1 MAFGSSRRRSTTPD
15 YARDIDGTTLLRN
28 PSFLADLRDYY
39 RKRGVYIDDDRTLV
53 ERFHR
58 DQTFMGMNTLGGI
71 GGILKAKSASKEGR
85 AQQRRLRDAYQKLPM
100 FFEQGGIGA
109 AGAGNI
115 GAAMLLDPLNL
126 VGFGA
131 GAGARAGT
139 KLIAAG
145 ATGAQATRAGAKAGA
160 VRGAV
165 AEGVV
170 GAGSEAVMSGIQQGI
185 DLELGLQ
192 DNFSMGR
199 LVFDAAAGGVMGGAL
214 GAGFGAAGGAIATR
228 RAHRGAR
235 LAAMEKLGYKL
246 PEIQRMSDDQ
256 MANILS
262 EAGMK
267 PEEIDKAGAAMDAA
281 TGPTQPEQPEQPT
294 ATFDGAFGGGSRDP
308 ALDSDRSLPVAEG
321 DGAQFGG
328 MDPYT
333 QRGYRSLIVNLND
346 EDLASAKANADAER
360 REIEADKAADPDYA
374 PEDAEADNAALNRAI
389 DEEIARRAAEQ
400 PKAEEAPA
408 DGAPAQEGAEA
419 TDTAD
424 EAPVAPKIRIHPST
438 RKLAEDNGV
447 DVETVFAGQKRVNK
461 KQVQDYIAARD
472 TEQAASNPMMVEAE
486 ATLSR
491 TVADI
496 ETAGGDVTNQKE
508 VFAELERLIEDE
520 ELRRM
525 AQTLYK
531 ESREFTQKSV
541 RREAPAATAKGASL
555 DRVQKMRVANKKAD
569 LIENDPNMSEAE
581 AERIATAS
589 VLGTKAEE
597 VPSNFGE
604 SRRGSSAARAER
616 ELAEGPV
623 TTGQTIQPRTDVR
636 TGERYYS
643 TRVSKILR
651 RGFSVGDGR
660 TVTDRNLVPTRGD
673 MPREEAVARAKMNA
687 ENGTGPTLVS
697 FTAKVSTRAQN
708 GKMIERGETGY
719 ADGVS
724 GKIFASKGDYEAATG
739 RSTLD
744 AGLSERMLIEAD
756 YQSGNISAA
765 EAARL
770 IGQHEANETA
780 GTFNSLHSIP
790 TSKGN
795 LVAAIRYI
803 PGDISDPVRI
813 LSLAQAAEG
822 RGVRPLLAKKGGPQS
837 NPANW
842 ELAYVAR
849 PTEKGK
855 EAKAAA
861 FDAAEVEG
869 TVEQAA
875 ITPRADGTE
884 EGGPPALNDIA
895 EITVPLSPEQTARLT
910 EIARRS
916 PRTPREFVTV
926 IQMGVIQYGHVWQL
940 LNGFHSAKW
949 PRTEAELDVLLET
962 LSEVSR
968 LQSELF
974 PRGVKMPEVERTKA
988 IEELKNALGKLDEAD
1003 LKLVETLF
1011 DGMQT
1016 GGAPAVVR
1024 SDGPVY
1030 RPITEK
1036 GEISLVG
1043 MPDLSVEDAR
1053 NVDYSLRARGPI
1065 FVHEAMHWLYRHG
1078 MTAKERQLFWESTR
1092 KFYKDGTLDMAELK
1106 KKVPGPGTAGNKLE
1120 SPQEYFANQGMMYFT
1135 QREATPEM
1143 VDFWQKMGERIKQF
1157 IKGIMDPNR
1166 VDDELRPLFARLLSD
1181 PEGERH
1187 RLSRFSEPRRDEGV
1201 HIFKRFTEQG
1211 EIDQRMRAAMIAGDD
1226 AGILSSAQDL
1236 LSYLNS
1242 IGMSRKEAEFI
1253 ARRQKVQPRTTGVFY
1268 PVKSQYLQIRVM
1280 REKLYEII
1288 SGNSAEHFDEGVYTD
1303 LGPGFQIEGGIEKGD
1318 ELMDLYREEGGIK
1331 ELLVKIDDLYSSQY
1345 EIVER
1350 GQLNRLQKRGKTS
1363 LSAEATAET
1372 RRQLARADAR
1382 LDRQLALIQRLES
1395 NDTSMGEALLDQDAV
1410 IDATMDGDV
1419 TVSSIRTVREMMAK
1433 ARELRNEPDGRVI
1446 AHLVGRRLRA
1456 GELDLPASTADDELL
1471 QIVRDMETT
1480 DLADTA
1486 FDLLRSEPDPTEF
1499 TDDTLVAVM
1508 AELKNRI
1515 DISEGIAPENPFVPD
1530 PTDLGLV
1537 NHFGTRPS
1545 VRRLQMRMD
1554 IRGEG
1559 AEDLRTMF
1567 GRLLNLRG
1575 KGSAEAGDA
1584 NLPMESDAAAISGQP
1599 ISTADAPLLETS
1611 LQFRELR
1618 SALRGVTTR
1627 LLRGDDKAMAELAG
1641 MATRAALS
1649 PRERDLIAQLG
1660 DDIGETV
1667 AKRLRGERTGLN
1679 ELPNRSE
1686 VSDALQRA
1694 QEATAYTINGIVKD
1708 SGMRQRYWRAHI
1720 YGDMDTPMANKPHAD
1735 VFDPKKP
1742 VPPSIAA
1749 EVASEVMD
1757 AGGLRLRRGVNAF
1770 TRGTVGEGQVFYA
1783 QTPDGSPN
1791 HTGGVASGGPAGA
1804 AVYVSAAPG
1813 GVPQRRNMAKAAKP
1827 ELTAELNSRLAA
1839 LEEQLSAVRAAI
1851 ADGGPHVAIRKAE
1864 RTKLLKYISAVRGA
1878 LAENNTPAS
1887 SVTPVVIAARSLA
1900 DLTESARYNAAQ
1912 GLPVAISDYLGRT
1925 NSSAAQSFR
1934 ADMIGKTDLTGA
1946 ELMDILSGSVG
1957 PARMAQ
1963 MFRGMGYDGI
1973 QFRRGASDEIAL
1985 YRTEQVSALTNPAL
1999 TMPEMAMPTDTQP
2012 RIYDSM
2018 GDQMVMAMSGE
2029 RPDPARIEIRE
2040 EMRVEQGMD
2049 PELSELIADMERGA
2063 NGELPE
2069 RKVSGM
2075 VRTYNR
2081 FMRGIADR
2089 MSYLGHEQ
2097 IANRFRSFELD
2108 QRQQLASYVTPLMDV
2123 INKARGDN
2131 SHILKRT
2138 WDYLNEPRR
2147 GKGRHRLA
2155 HKQSASENRILK
2167 ALRMGEASD
2176 AYRLLND
2183 DERTAYTEVRKAY
2196 RDVHDRMRAEGIPIG
2211 DLGSN
2216 YFGQVWDQDHIRRN
2230 IPAFRKLL
2238 IGLYNAERGLEVSS
2252 SEAAVTAHRMDSE
2265 AFAEGV
2271 IRSIVGNDTN
2281 GILPTTDFDGNGN
2294 PINAIEHSRVL
2305 HFQKYPALH
2314 EQAMEFM
2321 DGSLMGNIVRYMDQA
2336 TRKINHTK
2344 NFGLG
2349 GHIAYDYVKVAQ
2361 EGRDGVAKL
2370 LSSDKVFTR
2379 QMTMVDGNNVDRTEV
2394 RYKVPAPFA
2403 RRPELARQLAEQV
2416 TIMVNSGDVKG
2427 AQTTLMQ
2434 FAPKSGDNVIDRGF
2448 ERRAEAIIDG
2458 LRDHR
2463 GEQSGFAT
2471 ADLDALEANMLYA
2484 VRRGQGG
2491 NDLANNT
2498 GRLMRRFNNVTLL
2511 AFTTLTSFSDI
2522 AMPLLRTGDFK
2533 AFARGWKSFLKATV
2547 TADDETK
2554 RALRRIGV
2562 GMDGVVASRLT
2573 EMTGD
2578 GADVVQDVFFRGTGL
2593 TGWTNMNSQISGLI
2607 GLESFRAEQARAVNL
2622 HNPDVSMAEQSPAF
2636 KKAFRYLAHFGLDF
2650 RKDTFDLK
2658 DASVGNAVN
2667 QFVKETIF
2675 APTPNEL
2682 PSWANNGPWFKTV
2695 AQLKS
2700 FPMMYERLVT
2710 NMAST
2715 TYSGMREAMAK
2726 GDIVTAA
2733 SYLGPAGVFILAPL
2747 FGIGANSAKDVVMGR
2762 GGEDNDEFGK
2772 VAAKRLSED
2781 FIFKGLLADQ
2791 EAFDAF
2797 MGHYIA
2803 GMFTAGGLG
2812 LLGQMIYDS
2821 SAQMDNDA
2829 YGRERMASLM
2839 MGPSFSVVFGDVPK
2853 VASGLLAIPDPEGKS
2868 RRRTAVRT
2876 VTSRIPIA
2884 GQIRPF
2890 RETVVDTVA
2899 GEVEEKSSDS
2909 YGVSSYGS
2917 RVSGYGRS

>member
-1 MAFGSSRRRSTTPD
+1 M
-15 YARDIDGTTLLRN
+15 
-28 PSFLADLRDYY
+28 
-39 RKRGVYIDDDRTLV
+39 
-53 ERFHR
+53 
-58 DQTFMGMNTLGGI
+58 
-71 GGILKAKSASKEGR
+71 
-85 AQQRRLRDAYQKLPM
+85 
-100 FFEQGGIGA
+100 
-109 AGAGNI
+109 
-115 GAAMLLDPLNL
+115 
-126 VGFGA
+126 
-131 GAGARAGT
+131 
-139 KLIAAG
+139 
-145 ATGAQATRAGAKAGA
+145 
-160 VRGAV
+160 
-165 AEGVV
+165 
-170 GAGSEAVMSGIQQGI
+170 
-185 DLELGLQ
+185 
-192 DNFSMGR
+192 
-199 LVFDAAAGGVMGGAL
+199 
-214 GAGFGAAGGAIATR
+214 
-228 RAHRGAR
+228 
-235 LAAMEKLGYKL
+235 
-246 PEIQRMSDDQ
+246 
-256 MANILS
+256 
-262 EAGMK
+262 
-267 PEEIDKAGAAMDAA
+267 
-281 TGPTQPEQPEQPT
+281 
-294 ATFDGAFGGGSRDP
+294 
-308 ALDSDRSLPVAEG
+308 
-321 DGAQFGG
+321 
-328 MDPYT
+328 
-333 QRGYRSLIVNLND
+333 
-346 EDLASAKANADAER
+346 
-360 REIEADKAADPDYA
+360 
-374 PEDAEADNAALNRAI
+374 
-389 DEEIARRAAEQ
+389 
-400 PKAEEAPA
+400 
-408 DGAPAQEGAEA
+408 
-419 TDTAD
+419 
-424 EAPVAPKIRIHPST
+424 
-438 RKLAEDNGV
+438 
-447 DVETVFAGQKRVNK
+447 
-461 KQVQDYIAARD
+461 
-472 TEQAASNPMMVEAE
+472 
-486 ATLSR
+486 
-491 TVADI
+491 
-496 ETAGGDVTNQKE
+496 
-508 VFAELERLIEDE
+508 
-520 ELRRM
+520 
-525 AQTLYK
+525 
-531 ESREFTQKSV
+531 
-541 RREAPAATAKGASL
+541 
-555 DRVQKMRVANKKAD
+555 
-569 LIENDPNMSEAE
+569 
-581 AERIATAS
+581 
-589 VLGTKAEE
+589 
-597 VPSNFGE
+597 
-604 SRRGSSAARAER
+604 
-616 ELAEGPV
+616 
-623 TTGQTIQPRTDVR
+623 
-636 TGERYYS
+636 
-643 TRVSKILR
+643 
-651 RGFSVGDGR
+651 
-660 TVTDRNLVPTRGD
+660 
-673 MPREEAVARAKMNA
+673 
-687 ENGTGPTLVS
+687 
-697 FTAKVSTRAQN
+697 
-708 GKMIERGETGY
+708 
-719 ADGVS
+719 
-724 GKIFASKGDYEAATG
+724 
-739 RSTLD
+739 
-744 AGLSERMLIEAD
+744 
-756 YQSGNISAA
+756 
-765 EAARL
+765 
-770 IGQHEANETA
+770 
-780 GTFNSLHSIP
+780 
-790 TSKGN
+790 
-795 LVAAIRYI
+795 
-803 PGDISDPVRI
+803 
-813 LSLAQAAEG
+813 
-822 RGVRPLLAKKGGPQS
+822 LAKKGGPQS

-849 PTEKGK
+849 PTENGK
-855 EAKAAA
+855 KAKAAA

-869 TVEQAA
+869 TVEEVA

-895 EITVPLSPEQTARLT
+895 EITALLSPEQAAKLSQIALRLPGGSLET
-910 EIARRS
+910 S
-916 PRTPREFVTV
+916 LQRELFVQS
-926 IQMGVIQYGHVWQL
+926 IQDGRITYGGLWKL
-940 LNGFHSAKW
+940 LNHFHSTGW

-962 LSEVSR
+962 LSETSR

-974 PRGVKMPEVERTKA
+974 PRGVKMPEIERTEA

-1016 GGAPAVVR
+1016 GGAPLIRQA
-1024 SDGPVY
+1024 DGPVY
-1030 RPITEK
+1030 GINRMTDRL
-1036 GEISLVG
+1036 SRVG
-1043 MPDLSVEDAR
+1043 MPDLSVEDAM
-1053 NVDYSLRARGPI
+1053 NADYSLRARGPI

-1106 KKVPGPGTAGNKLE
+1106 KKVPGAGTARNKLE

-1143 VDFWQKMGERIKQF
+1143 VDFWQKMGARIKKF
-1157 IKGIMDPNR
+1157 IRGIMDPNR

-1211 EIDQRMRAAMIAGDD
+1211 EIDQRMRAAIMAGDD
-1226 AGILSSAQDL
+1226 ASILSSAQDL
-1236 LSYLNS
+1236 LGYLNS

-1253 ARRQKVQPRTTGVFY
+1253 ARRQNVKPRTTGVFY

-1318 ELMDLYREEGGIK
+1318 ELMALYVEEGGIK

-1382 LDRQLALIQRLES
+1382 LDRQLALIQRLE
-1395 NDTSMGEALLDQDAV
+1395 DGSMGEALLDQDVV
-1410 IDATMDGDV
+1410 IDATIDGEV

-1456 GELDLPASTADDELL
+1456 GELDLPASAADDELL

-1486 FDLLRSEPDPTEF
+1486 FDLLRSEPDPTDF

-1515 DISEGIAPENPFVPD
+1515 DISEGIAPESPFVPD
-1530 PTDLGLV
+1530 PADLGLV

-1749 EVASEVMD
+1749 EVASEVIE

-1813 GVPQRRNMAKAAKP
+1813 GVPQRRNMAKAVKP

-1864 RTKLLKYISAVRGA
+1864 RAKLLKYISAVRGA

-1900 DLTESARYNAAQ
+1900 DLTESARYNVAQ

-1963 MFRGMGYDGI
+1963 MFRGMGYDGV

-2069 RKVSGM
+2069 RKVNGM

-2097 IANRFRSFELD
+2097 IAARFRSFELD

-2155 HKQSASENRILK
+2155 HKQSESENRILK

-2211 DLGSN
+2211 DLGSD

-2238 IGLYNAERGLEVSS
+2238 IGLYNAERGLEVST

-2271 IRSIVGNDTN
+2271 IRSIVGNDAN

-2361 EGRDGVAKL
+2361 EGTDGVAKL

-2379 QMTMVDGNNVDRTEV
+2379 QMTTVDGNNVDRSEV

-2448 ERRAEAIIDG
+2448 ERRVQAIIDG

-2463 GEQSGFAT
+2463 GEQSGFGA

-2562 GMDGVVASRLT
+2562 GMDGVIASRLT

-2607 GLESFRAEQARAVNL
+2607 GLESFRAEQARAAKL
-2622 HNPDVSMAEQSPAF
+2622 HNPNVSMAEQSPAF

-2917 RVSGYGRS
+2917 KVSGYGRS